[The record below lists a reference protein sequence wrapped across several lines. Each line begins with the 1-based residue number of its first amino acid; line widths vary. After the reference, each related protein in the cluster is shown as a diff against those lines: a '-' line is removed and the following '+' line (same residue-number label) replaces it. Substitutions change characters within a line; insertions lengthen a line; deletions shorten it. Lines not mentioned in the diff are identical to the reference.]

1 MLNVFGKKEYNSL
14 VKLGSKSTSLTTFQY
29 EEVIVVCPMSMS
41 NKILTYFFLCSKLYD
56 FLARSLPIQLPL
68 SRNLKYKV

>member
-1 MLNVFGKKEYNSL
+1 MLNVFSKKEYNSL

-29 EEVIVVCPMSMS
+29 EEVIVVYPMSMS
-41 NKILTYFFLCSKLYD
+41 NKMLTYFFLCSKLYD
-56 FLARSLPIQLPL
+56 ILVRSLPIQLSL